1 MRARVTHSAAVF
13 APQLPSRN
21 NLLLYPPG
29 SPGSADYRT
38 NVMPTAGR
46 SIFVR
51 SEYST
56 YDKGI
61 KTGTTS
67 SWSGALV

>member
-1 MRARVTHSAAVF
+1 MRARVTHPAAAF
-13 APQLPSRN
+13 APQLPCKEQLAFVSSR
-21 NLLLYPPG
+21 L
-29 SPGSADYRT
+29 PGSADYGTKVR
-38 NVMPTAGR
+38 PTAGC
-46 SIFVR
+46 SIFLR
-51 SEYST
+51 SEYFT